1 MKNKSI
7 KIILYL
13 ILAIF
18 ILFCVLVGFF
28 VVRDLRQEDD
38 LRNNIKE
45 LNEMFSKNDLDVK
58 KINKNLK
65 TYVTTEENLKLEKAV
80 KKYYKD
86 AFSLVLNIN
95 YVLTDKKITSLLNK
109 NNILNDMSKLNN
121 LKNI

>member
-28 VVRDLRQEDD
+28 VVRDLGQEDD

-58 KINKNLK
+58 K
-65 TYVTTEENLKLEKAV
+65 
-80 KKYYKD
+80 
-86 AFSLVLNIN
+86 
-95 YVLTDKKITSLLNK
+95 
-109 NNILNDMSKLNN
+109 
-121 LKNI
+121 